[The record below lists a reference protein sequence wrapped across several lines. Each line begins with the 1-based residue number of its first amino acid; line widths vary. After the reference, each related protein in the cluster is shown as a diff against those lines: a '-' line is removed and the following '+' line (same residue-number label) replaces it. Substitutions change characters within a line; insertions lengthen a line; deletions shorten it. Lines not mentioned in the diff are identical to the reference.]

1 MKKFLFL
8 SLILLCTAMSAWS
21 YTTETITLSYQGSG
35 KTTDPKT
42 GISVKAAPYS
52 SLPFWKVSSDIL
64 ELEVPSG
71 YIITGVRFI
80 YCPEEF
86 LQGVGITNIG
96 SIKSSNMLVLNGE
109 TWEQSDGAFS
119 YNHSIAFSGV
129 EAYVAAVYIAYHKHE
144 FTDLSFPLGVA
155 ATCTTPGMKGY
166 WECSDC
172 GHIYSDYDGKEE
184 LSRTSLEIP
193 AINHKNKIYVEAKPA
208 TDTEDGYT
216 VDHWHC
222 PDCGKNFADEE
233 CTEQITENMIIIR
246 AKNRDWLCFTANTDN
261 STVELDKVGDP
272 YEAELEFTTTE
283 TTWVPYTFGQTITLT
298 DAGDKVYFRKAGEG
312 VASGFSKSFTDYYQ
326 FDMSG
331 SIAASGNVMSLLDKT
346 CLATSFPANGTYCF
360 ACLFSGCKSL
370 ASTPE
375 LPAMTLAQDCYYWM
389 FNGCTGLTS
398 APELPA
404 MTLAYGCYQAMYDN
418 CTGLKQVPALPATT
432 METFCYAA
440 MFRGCTSLTEAPE
453 LSATTLKDYCYS
465 EMFSGCTSLE
475 TAPELPVTTLQQS
488 CYDRMFYGCTSLTT
502 APELPATTLP
512 YRCYDQMF
520 SGCTKLNQVKVAF
533 TEWTN
538 NTTYNWLKDVA
549 STGTFVCPDALDK
562 TQTGASYIP
571 EGWTPVFEVKANNE
585 PKTENYYSTF
595 YSKENAYQ
603 VPNGVTA
610 YTGVVEESAS
620 NPDESVL
627 KLTAIEGGIIPAEEP
642 VILKATKSQVYLP
655 YTTTT
660 ATKSTDNMLEGT
672 DEETTL
678 SANQYA
684 LSLGQYGVGFYLWNG
699 KSIDA
704 HKAYLTLTASAGTKA
719 FTFQFED
726 GETTGIQ
733 EASPKSSPEGKE
745 LMYDLNGVRVNDN
758 YKGIVIKNGKK
769 ILKK

>member
-1 MKKFLFL
+1 MKKIFFL
-8 SLILLCTAMSAWS
+8 SLFLLCTAMSAWS
-21 YTTETITLSYQGSG
+21 YTTETITLCYHGYET
-35 KTTDPKT
+35 TTDPKT
-42 GISVKAAPYS
+42 GINVTAAIPRID
-52 SLPFWKVSSDIL
+52 LPGWEVSPHLALKV
-64 ELEVPSG
+64 PCG
-71 YIITGVRFI
+71 YIITGVKFI
-80 YCPEEF
+80 YCAEEL
-86 LQGVGITNIG
+86 LQRFGLTNHGIEYC
-96 SIKSSNMLVLNGE
+96 SILVLNGE

-119 YNHSIAFSGV
+119 NYPSIDFHGAK
-129 EAYVAAVYIAYHKHE
+129 AYVTAVEITYHKHE
-144 FTDLSFPLGVA
+144 FLPFEECYHEGVA
-155 ATCTTPGMKGY
+155 ATCTTPGMMGY
-166 WECSDC
+166 LECSDC
-172 GHIYSDYDGKEE
+172 GHIYEDDLGDYE
-184 LSRTSLEIP
+184 LSKTSLEIP

-233 CTEQITENMIIIR
+233 CTEQITENMIIR

-312 VASGFSKSFTDYYQ
+312 VASGFSKSITDYYQ

-562 TQTGASYIP
+562 SQTGASYIP
-571 EGWTPVFEVKANNE
+571 EGWTPAFEVKANNE
-585 PKTENYYSTF
+585 PETENYYSTF
-595 YSKENAYQ
+595 YSGTNAYE
-603 VPNGVTA
+603 VPEGVTA

-655 YTTTT
+655 YTTET
-660 ATKSTDNMLEGT
+660 AINNPDNKLEGT
-672 DEETTL
+672 DVATTL
-678 SANQYA
+678 STNDYA
-684 LSLGQYGVGFYLWNG
+684 LSLGQYGVGFYLWEG
-699 KSIDA
+699 KEIGA
-704 HKAYLTLTASAGTKA
+704 NKAYLTLTASAGAKA
-719 FTFQFED
+719 FTFQFDD
-726 GETTGIQ
+726 GETTGILKPVMD
-733 EASPKSSPEGKE
+733 EKKDSPA
-745 LMYDLNGVRVNDN
+745 YNLNGMRVNDN

-769 ILKK
+769 IYQK

>member
-21 YTTETITLSYQGSG
+21 YTTGSVTLSEYDADSDTG
-35 KTTDPKT
+35 KATDPKT
-42 GISVKAAPYS
+42 GISVKTTEKWVVGGRHNGM
-52 SLPFWKVSSDIL
+52 LI
-64 ELEVPSG
+64 LEVPNF
-71 YIITGVRFI
+71 YVVTGVSFECDTEGKNIACDNLVWNAESNEWVQANGALTYNSKI
-80 YCPEEF
+80 YFQNDTEEAK
-86 LQGVGITNIG
+86 VYSVTIT
-96 SIKSSNMLVLNGE
+96 
-109 TWEQSDGAFS
+109 
-119 YNHSIAFSGV
+119 
-129 EAYVAAVYIAYHKHE
+129 YHKHDFNLYE
-144 FTDLSFPLGVA
+144 ECYHEGVA
-155 ATCTTPGMKGY
+155 ATCTTPGMMEY

-172 GHIYSDYDGKEE
+172 GHIYSENNGTYE
-184 LSRTSLEIP
+184 LSKTSLEIP
-193 AINHKNKIYVEAKPA
+193 ATNHKNKIYVDAKPA
-208 TDTEDGYT
+208 TDTEDGYI

-222 PDCGKNFADEE
+222 PDCGKNFADED
-233 CTEQITENMIIIR
+233 CTQQITENVIIR

-261 STVELDKVGDP
+261 STVELNKVGEP

-346 CLATSFPANGTYCF
+346 CKSTSFPDDGAYCF
-360 ACLFSGCKSL
+360 ACLFSGCESL
-370 ASTPE
+370 TSAPE
-375 LPAMTLAQDCYYWM
+375 LPAMTLAQGCYYWM

-404 MTLAYGCYQAMYDN
+404 MALAYGCYQAMYDN

-642 VILKATKSQVYLP
+642 VILKASQSQVYLP
-655 YTTTT
+655 YTTET
-660 ATKSTDNMLEGT
+660 ATKSDDNKLEGT
-672 DEETTL
+672 DEEMILGT
-678 SANQYA
+678 NDYA
-684 LSLGQYGVGFYLWNG
+684 LSLGQNGVGFYLWDG
-699 KSIDA
+699 KSIGA
-704 HKAYLTLTASAGTKA
+704 NKAYLELSASSVKA
-719 FTFQFED
+719 LAFEFE
-726 GETTGIQ
+726 ETTSIHGLTP
-733 EASPKSSPEGKE
+733 ALSEGE
-745 LMYDLNGVRVNDN
+745 GAIYNLNGVRVDEN

-769 ILKK
+769 VLQK